1 MNPGST
7 MRLGNCALVPGQHT
21 VTFANVTLQTNAFIE
36 TLGNENYYTQ
46 LLFIRTDQGKV
57 TIQNYAPSIFN
68 CNYLM
73 YRNADDNKFYYAF
86 VVQVV
91 YVNENVCDVYFE
103 IDPLQTYMFDYTR
116 NACMVI
122 REHTNDDTIGANIM
136 DEPVGTGELK
146 ILQRTMLNH
155 RFDPDHALDE
165 YYAFAFT
172 AQEPDGS
179 YSKGGTLDGCYTG
192 GGVYYAPVDP
202 LWTSPGDPPKP
213 LVPSPLGDW
222 LDSMSSHQGSIATIL
237 LFPKVLC
244 NALESNV
251 YDALPVFKD
260 EVNGGYVVNTNEM
273 QYMPLTPPRD
283 TIDGYTPR
291 NKKLFTYPF
300 CFERVTNNK
309 GQYHDYRWE
318 FFGITAEVGTYAFRI
333 KGTLNPAGDIFC
345 SPVNYNGQW
354 PNMTDKISLGGLI
367 QVPWAYNS
375 FTNWMGA
382 NGASVA
388 MNLLSGAAMLIPGA
402 GMAAGAVR
410 AGLGQAASA
419 AGRVAGLRAA
429 GSVAGTR
436 NAGSFVRSELAQT
449 FSTTQGQFALTG
461 AAMGANTVGS
471 AVANI
476 IDQHNRAG
484 HIEGGYSNNSLSGLE
499 ANTFTFLSLGVRAEF
514 AAMIDDYFDQ
524 YGYATNAIKTPNET
538 GRASWNYVQ
547 TSGACF
553 TGDVP
558 APYMREINAMYDAG
572 ITFWHDLSYVGD
584 YNRDNSIV

>member
-21 VTFANVTLQTNAFIE
+21 VTFANVTLQTNAFIAA
-36 TLGNENYYTQ
+36 LGNENYYTQ

-91 YVNENVCDVYFE
+91 YINENVCDVYFE

-136 DEPVGTGELK
+136 QEPVGTGELK
-146 ILQRTMLNH
+146 VLDKKSLSHASAPNY
-155 RFDPDHALDE
+155 ALDQ
-165 YYAFAFT
+165 YTAFIFSAE
-172 AQEPDGS
+172 EPTGNPVNV
-179 YSKGGTLDGCYTG
+179 GTLDGNFSG
-192 GGVYYAPVDP
+192 GGVYY
-202 LWTSPGDPPKP
+202 SPMPRDAEWGNPYSDG
-213 LVPSPLGDW
+213 LMIW
-222 LDSMSSHQGSIATIL
+222 LDQMSDGHQGAITSIILYPIL
-237 LFPKVLC
+237 LCSDLGTG
-244 NALESNV
+244 ADESV
-251 YDALPVFKD
+251 EDLF
-260 EVNGGYVVNTNEM
+260 NGRSEYNSRQINFQVIGRPNGS
-273 QYMPLTPPRD
+273 
-283 TIDGYTPR
+283 IDGYTPR
-291 NKKLFTYPF
+291 NNKLFTYPF
-300 CFERVTNNK
+300 CFERVQNNR

-318 FFGITAEVGTYAFRI
+318 FFGPAPDVGSWGFSL
-333 KGTLNPAGDIFC
+333 KGTINPAGDVFLCPI
-345 SPVNYNGQW
+345 NYNMHSGILYNW
-354 PNMTDKISLGGLI
+354 EEKISLGGLM
-367 QVPWAYNS
+367 QVAWPYNS
-375 FTNWMGA
+375 FNNWLGQNA
-382 NGASVA
+382 ASVA
-388 MNLLSGAAMLIPGA
+388 TNLITGAAMLIPA
-402 GMAAGAVR
+402 GRLASTAIR
-410 AGLGQAASA
+410 AGTAAA
-419 AGRVAGLRAA
+419 KTGVARAA
-429 GSVAGTR
+429 VTGGSTFGR
-436 NAGSFVRSELAQT
+436 GEFVRNRLAQT
-449 FSTTQGQFALTG
+449 FSTQEGAFALTG
-461 AAMGANTVGS
+461 AAMGAS
-471 AVANI
+471 QVASTTANL
-476 IDQHNRAG
+476 IDQTNVPDRMMG
-484 HIEGGYSNNSLSGLE
+484 SYTNNALTGVGL
-499 ANTFTFLSLGVRAEF
+499 NTFTFISLGVRAEF

-524 YGYATNAIKTPNET
+524 YGYATNVIKKPNET